1 MAATVSPVDS
11 ESTGS
16 SVLTFGKVLIRGLY
30 SGLAAGAAAAL
41 VMLLVEKPIKAALAV
56 EEARSAAAEESGE
69 HHEEL
74 FSRATQIVGGML
86 GVVVVAVSIAVILAI
101 VYARVQHLLPA
112 ATAFGRATLLTGTGY
127 VAIAL
132 LPALKY
138 PANPPGVGDPA
149 TVVSR
154 TLLYVSFLG
163 AGLVVAYLAFRARDW
178 LAARGWSGPHRSA
191 AVAAG
196 AVVAVALMFVVWP
209 ANADAIPDDI
219 KAGLLWDFRLASLLL
234 LTTLWGVL
242 GLTFGLLL
250 TPRAA
255 KPS

>member
-1 MAATVSPVDS
+1 MGAAVTPVADPAA
-11 ESTGS
+11 GG

-30 SGLAAGAAAAL
+30 AGLAAGAAAAL

-56 EEARSAAAEESGE
+56 EEARAVPVEESGE

-86 GVVVVAVSIAVILAI
+86 GVLVVAVSIAVILAI
-101 VYARVQHLLPA
+101 VYARVQHRLPA
-112 ATAFGRATLLTGTGY
+112 ATDFGRATLLAATGY

-138 PANPPGVGDPA
+138 PANPPGVGDPD

-163 AGLVVAYLAFRARDW
+163 AGLVVAYLAYRARDS
-178 LAARGWSGPHRSA
+178 LAAKGWSGAHRSA
-191 AVAAG
+191 AVAVG
-196 AVVAVALMFVVWP
+196 VVAAVALMFVVWP
-209 ANADAIPDDI
+209 ANSDPVPDDI
-219 KAGLLWDFRLASLLL
+219 GAELLWEFRLASLLL

-242 GLTFGLLL
+242 GLTFGVLL
-250 TPRAA
+250 TGR
-255 KPS
+255 K